1 MATLEGTGLPN
12 LSATE
17 GNDMQR
23 FIRAAMLIVSVI
35 GVITAIVKRFGPR
48 VKEYSAASQ
57 AFWSNPRVIKARQKA
72 WEQARRATQAEA
84 KAARA

>member
-1 MATLEGTGLPN
+1 
-12 LSATE
+12 
-17 GNDMQR
+17 MQR

-72 WEQARRATQAEA
+72 WEQARRASQSEA